1 MGKFFNKGLKE
12 EGKKEKII
20 EGKNEEQL
28 KAIKNQG
35 KKQLDAIKSI
45 NRDSKPLKVINFFG
59 KLSPEAKELMNEI
72 REVENDIDSE
82 KLVCAKSVKKSFNF
96 NVLKLLFKFSANIYD
111 GKIILEEAKKDQ
123 HKKFNQLE
131 DLKKFDPNNPGNIRE
146 KEETLINTE
155 KVYNNRNNVN
165 NAFENEVFPFKDGL
179 KKKRLEMSDTL
190 QDWVRVD
197 KKRFTTIK
205 NNVKRVRDKNKFI
218 IPGRS
223 GSRIYVNDLY
233 YQIRDIEHGEITYE
247 EALEIMLKIRN
258 DIEKNCFSKCT

>member
-1 MGKFFNKGLKE
+1 MKE

-28 KAIKNQG
+28 KAIKDQG

-45 NRDSKPLKVINFFG
+45 NRYSKALKVINFFG

-82 KLVCAKSVKKSFNF
+82 KLVCAKSGKKSFNF
-96 NVLKLLFKFSANIYD
+96 NVFKLLFKFSANIYD
-111 GKIILEEAKKDQ
+111 GKIILEAKNDQ
-123 HKKFNQLE
+123 HKKFKQLE
-131 DLKKFDPNNPGNIRE
+131 YLKKFDPNNPDNIRE

-179 KKKRLEMSDTL
+179 KKKTVGD
-190 QDWVRVD
+190 V
-197 KKRFTTIK
+197 
-205 NNVKRVRDKNKFI
+205 
-218 IPGRS
+218 
-223 GSRIYVNDLY
+223 
-233 YQIRDIEHGEITYE
+233 
-247 EALEIMLKIRN
+247 
-258 DIEKNCFSKCT
+258 